1 MKKLKIT
8 EAQARELEK
17 LNSKKL
23 LKITKEQYN
32 TILEYEMKSTQM
44 SETKDLFREFVEEL
58 YSVNESDEPRRYDEL
73 FKVMEVAGLLENNK
87 LKKDKFEGDKNKVK
101 EVITKGLNVMEDCG
115 NAYKA
120 VGAMMEGIGMVNEM
134 HGEDDETFIN
144 KKTTELIKS
153 GKSQEEA
160 ERIAKALN
168 DRRKITGVHSHEFGG
183 SKYKK
188 EITPSE
194 KEVTSNDDKQ
204 LELPFN
210 ESSLYEEVENKGY
223 EGEEILT
230 ILGDMPDTVKDAYQN
245 TIKLNVPSFS
255 MISDTQSL
263 RSKEDVK
270 NYIRIFQTKFGATPI
285 FIDITKRD
293 NIFNAKIK
301 LKDEVKDKGYQGDE
315 KEREELK
322 LRGFGLKETDTINE
336 MDSVSV
342 GNMQYDSPAFPASD
356 FFGNKGKEGKAKVK
370 KTQPSKTYPEAKF
383 VKIKEKCKTFP
394 YCNQGPE
401 AIEIEK

>member
-44 SETKDLFREFVEEL
+44 SETKDLFREFIEEL

-87 LKKDKFEGDKNKVK
+87 LRKDIFEGDKNKVK
-101 EVITKGLNVMEDCG
+101 DVITKGLNVMEECG

-120 VGAMMEGIGMVNEM
+120 VGVMMEGMGMNEM

-194 KEVTSNDDKQ
+194 KEVTSNDNKQ

-285 FIDITKRD
+285 FIDITKTD

-301 LKDEVKDKGYQGDE
+301 LKDEAKDKGYQGDE

>member
-32 TILEYEMKSTQM
+32 TILEYEMKSTKM

-73 FKVMEVAGLLENNK
+73 FKVMEAAGLLENNK
-87 LKKDKFEGDKNKVK
+87 LRKDKFEGDKNKVK
-101 EVITKGLNVMEDCG
+101 DVITKGLNVMEECG

-120 VGAMMEGIGMVNEM
+120 VGVMMEGMGVNEM

-285 FIDITKRD
+285 FIDITKTD

-301 LKDEVKDKGYQGDE
+301 LKDEAKDKGYQGDE

-383 VKIKEKCKTFP
+383 VRIKEKCKKFP
-394 YCNQGPE
+394 YCNQGDSTE
-401 AIEIEK
+401 EYKK

>member
-1 MKKLKIT
+1 MNSENVKKNVSFLKHDV
-8 EAQARELEK
+8 
-17 LNSKKL
+17 
-23 LKITKEQYN
+23 N
-32 TILEYEMKSTQM
+32 THH
-44 SETKDLFREFVEEL
+44 
-58 YSVNESDEPRRYDEL
+58 
-73 FKVMEVAGLLENNK
+73 
-87 LKKDKFEGDKNKVK
+87 
-101 EVITKGLNVMEDCG
+101 
-115 NAYKA
+115 AY
-120 VGAMMEGIGMVNEM
+120 
-134 HGEDDETFIN
+134 
-144 KKTTELIKS
+144 ELIKS

-270 NYIRIFQTKFGATPI
+270 NYIRIFQP
-285 FIDITKRD
+285 
-293 NIFNAKIK
+293 
-301 LKDEVKDKGYQGDE
+301 LKKK
-315 KEREELK
+315 
-322 LRGFGLKETDTINE
+322 
-336 MDSVSV
+336 SH
-342 GNMQYDSPAFPASD
+342 
-356 FFGNKGKEGKAKVK
+356 FFL
-370 KTQPSKTYPEAKF
+370 
-383 VKIKEKCKTFP
+383 
-394 YCNQGPE
+394 
-401 AIEIEK
+401 

>member
-87 LKKDKFEGDKNKVK
+87 LRKDIFEGDKNKVK
-101 EVITKGLNVMEDCG
+101 DVITKGLNVMEECG

-120 VGAMMEGIGMVNEM
+120 VGVMMEGMGMNEM

-285 FIDITKRD
+285 FIDITKTD

-301 LKDEVKDKGYQGDE
+301 LKDEAKDKGYQGDE

-383 VKIKEKCKTFP
+383 VRIKEKCKTFP
-394 YCNQGPE
+394 YCNQGDSTE
-401 AIEIEK
+401 EYKK

>member
-120 VGAMMEGIGMVNEM
+120 VGAMMEGMGMNEM
-134 HGEDDETFIN
+134 YGEDDETFIN

-183 SKYKK
+183 SEYKK
-188 EITPSE
+188 KMIPSE

-285 FIDITKRD
+285 FTDIIKND
-293 NIFNAKIK
+293 IIFNAKIK
-301 LKDEVKDKGYQGDE
+301 LKDEIKDKGYQKD
-315 KEREELK
+315 KEEEESLK
-322 LRGFGLKETDTINE
+322 QSGFGLKETDTINE

-383 VKIKEKCKTFP
+383 VRIKEKCKTFP
-394 YCNQGPE
+394 YCNQGDSTE
-401 AIEIEK
+401 EYKK

>member
-87 LKKDKFEGDKNKVK
+87 LRKDKFEGDKNKVK
-101 EVITKGLNVMEDCG
+101 DVITKGLNVMEECG

-120 VGAMMEGIGMVNEM
+120 VGVMMEGMGMNEM

-194 KEVTSNDDKQ
+194 KEATSNDDKQ

-210 ESSLYEEVENKGY
+210 ESSLYEREHS
-223 EGEEILT
+223 EGKRIVGDEILNIEYLRELPET
-230 ILGDMPDTVKDAYQN
+230 RREMKSFAQRVEYRLPSLSMGDATTTM
-245 TIKLNVPSFS
+245 L
-255 MISDTQSL
+255 
-263 RSKEDVK
+263 SKEDIKQYVMFFK
-270 NYIRIFQTKFGATPI
+270 RKFGSLPI
-285 FIDITKRD
+285 FVNLTERGAEIDLNTSPEFRDFKQGYIKRKKSYLD
-293 NIFNAKIK
+293 LN
-301 LKDEVKDKGYQGDE
+301 
-315 KEREELK
+315 
-322 LRGFGLKETDTINE
+322 ETETINE

>member
-44 SETKDLFREFVEEL
+44 GETKDLFREFVEEL

-73 FKVMEVAGLLENNK
+73 FKVMEAAGLLENNK
-87 LKKDKFEGDKNKVK
+87 LRKDKFEGDKNKVK
-101 EVITKGLNVMEDCG
+101 DVITKGLNVMEECG

-120 VGAMMEGIGMVNEM
+120 VGVMMEGMGMNEM

-223 EGEEILT
+223 EGEEILA

-285 FIDITKRD
+285 FIDITKTD

-322 LRGFGLKETDTINE
+322 LRGFGLKETNTINE

-342 GNMQYDSPAFPASD
+342 GNIQYDSPAFPASD

>member
-120 VGAMMEGIGMVNEM
+120 VGAMMEGMGMNEM
-134 HGEDDETFIN
+134 HGEDDETFID

-183 SKYKK
+183 SEYKK
-188 EITPSE
+188 KMIPSE

-210 ESSLYEEVENKGY
+210 ESSLYEREHS
-223 EGEEILT
+223 EGKRIVGDEILNIEYLRELPET
-230 ILGDMPDTVKDAYQN
+230 RREMKSFAQRVEYRLPSLSMGDATTTM
-245 TIKLNVPSFS
+245 L
-255 MISDTQSL
+255 
-263 RSKEDVK
+263 SKEDIKQYVMF
-270 NYIRIFQTKFGATPI
+270 FQRKFGSLPI
-285 FIDITKRD
+285 FVNLTERGAEIDLNTSPEFRDFKQGYIKRKKSYLD
-293 NIFNAKIK
+293 LN
-301 LKDEVKDKGYQGDE
+301 
-315 KEREELK
+315 
-322 LRGFGLKETDTINE
+322 ETDTINE

-394 YCNQGPE
+394 YCNQGDSTE
-401 AIEIEK
+401 EYKK

>member
-120 VGAMMEGIGMVNEM
+120 VGAMMEGMVNEI
-134 HGEDDETFIN
+134 HGEDDETFID

-183 SKYKK
+183 SEYKK
-188 EITPSE
+188 KMIPSE

-285 FIDITKRD
+285 FTDIIKND
-293 NIFNAKIK
+293 IIFNAKIK
-301 LKDEVKDKGYQGDE
+301 LKDEIKDKGYQKD
-315 KEREELK
+315 KEEEESLK
-322 LRGFGLKETDTINE
+322 QSGFGLKETDTINE
-336 MDSVSV
+336 TDDVSV
-342 GNMQYDSPAFPASD
+342 GNMQYATTFPASD

-383 VKIKEKCKTFP
+383 VRIKEKCKTFP
-394 YCNQGPE
+394 YCNQGDSTE
-401 AIEIEK
+401 EYKK

>member
-44 SETKDLFREFVEEL
+44 GETKDLFREFVEEL
-58 YSVNESDEPRRYDEL
+58 YGVNESDEPRRYDEL

-87 LKKDKFEGDKNKVK
+87 LRKDIFEGDKNKVK
-101 EVITKGLNVMEDCG
+101 DVITKGLNVMEECG

-120 VGAMMEGIGMVNEM
+120 VGVMMEGMGVNEM
-134 HGEDDETFIN
+134 QGEDDETFIN

-194 KEVTSNDDKQ
+194 KETTSNDDKQ

-285 FIDITKRD
+285 FIDITKTD

-301 LKDEVKDKGYQGDE
+301 LKDEAKDKGYQGDE

-336 MDSVSV
+336 MDSMSV
-342 GNMQYDSPAFPASD
+342 GNMQYATTFPASD

-383 VKIKEKCKTFP
+383 VRIKEKCKKFP
-394 YCNQGPE
+394 YCNQGDSTE
-401 AIEIEK
+401 EYKK

>member
-87 LKKDKFEGDKNKVK
+87 LRKDKFEGDKNKVK
-101 EVITKGLNVMEDCG
+101 EVITKGLNVMEECG

-168 DRRKITGVHSHEFGG
+168 DRRKITGAHSHEFGG

-270 NYIRIFQTKFGATPI
+270 NYIRIFQTKFGATPV
-285 FIDITKRD
+285 FIDIVKTD

-301 LKDEVKDKGYQGDE
+301 LKDEVKDKEYQGDE

-322 LRGFGLKETDTINE
+322 KRHFGLNKTETINE
-336 MDSVSV
+336 MDSLSV
-342 GNMQYDSPAFPASD
+342 VNMQYATTFPASD
-356 FFGNKGKEGKAKVK
+356 FFGNKGKEGKVKVK

>member
-87 LKKDKFEGDKNKVK
+87 LRKDIFEGDKNKVK
-101 EVITKGLNVMEDCG
+101 EVITKGLNVMEECG

-120 VGAMMEGIGMVNEM
+120 VGVMMEGMGMNEM

-285 FIDITKRD
+285 FIDITKTD

-301 LKDEVKDKGYQGDE
+301 LKDEAKDKGYQGDE

-383 VKIKEKCKTFP
+383 VRIKEKCKTFP
-394 YCNQGPE
+394 YCNQGDSTE
-401 AIEIEK
+401 EYKK

>member
-32 TILEYEMKSTQM
+32 TILEYEMKSSQM

-58 YSVNESDEPRRYDEL
+58 YSVNESDKPRRYDEL

-87 LKKDKFEGDKNKVK
+87 LRKDKFEGDKNKVK
-101 EVITKGLNVMEDCG
+101 EVITKGLNVMEECG

-120 VGAMMEGIGMVNEM
+120 VGAMMEGMVNEM

-144 KKTTELIKS
+144 KKTAELIKS

-160 ERIAKALN
+160 ERIANTLN
-168 DRRKITGVHSHEFGG
+168 DRRKITGAHSHEFGG
-183 SKYKK
+183 SKVTKGITEPKK
-188 EITPSE
+188 EM
-194 KEVTSNDDKQ
+194 VSNDDKQ

-210 ESSLYEEVENKGY
+210 ESSLYEEVDNKGY
-223 EGEEILT
+223 EGEDILT

-285 FIDITKRD
+285 FIDIAKID

-301 LKDEVKDKGYQGDE
+301 LKDEAKDKGYQTDE

-322 LRGFGLKETDTINE
+322 KRHFGLNETETINE

-394 YCNQGPE
+394 YCNQGDSTE
-401 AIEIEK
+401 EYKIEK

>member
-44 SETKDLFREFVEEL
+44 NETKDLFREFVEEL
-58 YSVNESDEPRRYDEL
+58 YSVNESNEPRRYDEL

-87 LKKDKFEGDKNKVK
+87 LRKDKFEGDKNKVK
-101 EVITKGLNVMEDCG
+101 EVITKGLNVMEECG

-120 VGAMMEGIGMVNEM
+120 VGAMMEGMVNEM
-134 HGEDDETFIN
+134 HGEGDEEFIN
-144 KKTTELIKS
+144 RKTTELIKS
-153 GKSQEEA
+153 GKSQEDA
-160 ERIAKALN
+160 ETIAKALN
-168 DRRKITGVHSHEFGG
+168 DRRKITGAHSHEFGG
-183 SKYKK
+183 SKKEKK
-188 EITPSE
+188 ITPSE

-210 ESSLYEEVENKGY
+210 ESSLYEEVENKEY

-270 NYIRIFQTKFGATPI
+270 NYIRIFQTKFHSTPI

-301 LKDEVKDKGYQGDE
+301 LKDKAKDKEYQTSE

-322 LRGFGLKETDTINE
+322 SNRFGLKETETINE
-336 MDSVSV
+336 MDTVSV
-342 GNMQYDSPAFPASD
+342 GAIQYDSPAFPASD

-401 AIEIEK
+401 AIELKK

>member
-87 LKKDKFEGDKNKVK
+87 LRKDKFEGDKNKVK
-101 EVITKGLNVMEDCG
+101 EVITKGLNVMEECG

-120 VGAMMEGIGMVNEM
+120 VGVMMEGIGVNEM

-230 ILGDMPDTVKDAYQN
+230 ILGDMPDTIKDAYQN

-285 FIDITKRD
+285 FIDITKTD

-301 LKDEVKDKGYQGDE
+301 LKDEAKDKGYQGDE

-383 VKIKEKCKTFP
+383 VRIKEKCKKFP
-394 YCNQGPE
+394 YCNQGDSTE
-401 AIEIEK
+401 EYKK

>member
-120 VGAMMEGIGMVNEM
+120 VGAMMEGMGMNEM

-183 SKYKK
+183 SEYKK
-188 EITPSE
+188 KMIPSE

-285 FIDITKRD
+285 FTDIIKND
-293 NIFNAKIK
+293 IIFNAKIK
-301 LKDEVKDKGYQGDE
+301 LKDEIKDKGYQKD
-315 KEREELK
+315 KEEEESLK
-322 LRGFGLKETDTINE
+322 QSGFGLKETDTINE

-383 VKIKEKCKTFP
+383 VRIKEKCKTFP
-394 YCNQGPE
+394 YCNQGDSTE
-401 AIEIEK
+401 EYKK

>member
-32 TILEYEMKSTQM
+32 TILEYEMKSSQM

-87 LKKDKFEGDKNKVK
+87 LRKDKFEGDKNKVK
-101 EVITKGLNVMEDCG
+101 EVITKGLNVMEECG

-144 KKTTELIKS
+144 KKTAELIKS

-183 SKYKK
+183 SKVTKGITEPKK
-188 EITPSE
+188 EM
-194 KEVTSNDDKQ
+194 VSNDDKQ

-285 FIDITKRD
+285 FIDIAKID

-301 LKDEVKDKGYQGDE
+301 LKDEAKDKEYQGDE

-322 LRGFGLKETDTINE
+322 KRHFGLNESETINE

-342 GNMQYDSPAFPASD
+342 GNMQYDSPAFPSSD
-356 FFGNKGKEGKAKVK
+356 FFGNKGKKGKAKVK
-370 KTQPSKTYPEAKF
+370 KTQPSKTYPEA
-383 VKIKEKCKTFP
+383 
-394 YCNQGPE
+394 
-401 AIEIEK
+401 IEIEK

>member
-87 LKKDKFEGDKNKVK
+87 LRKDKFEGDKNKVK
-101 EVITKGLNVMEDCG
+101 EVITKGLNVMEECG

-120 VGAMMEGIGMVNEM
+120 VGVMMEGMGMNEM

-194 KEVTSNDDKQ
+194 KEATSNDDKQ

-210 ESSLYEEVENKGY
+210 ESSLYEEVENKRY
-223 EGEEILT
+223 EGEEILA

-285 FIDITKRD
+285 FIDITKTD

-301 LKDEVKDKGYQGDE
+301 LKDEAKDKGYQGDE

>member
-1 MKKLKIT
+1 
-8 EAQARELEK
+8 
-17 LNSKKL
+17 
-23 LKITKEQYN
+23 
-32 TILEYEMKSTQM
+32 
-44 SETKDLFREFVEEL
+44 
-58 YSVNESDEPRRYDEL
+58 
-73 FKVMEVAGLLENNK
+73 
-87 LKKDKFEGDKNKVK
+87 
-101 EVITKGLNVMEDCG
+101 
-115 NAYKA
+115 
-120 VGAMMEGIGMVNEM
+120 MEGMGVNEM
-134 HGEDDETFIN
+134 QGEDDETFIN

-285 FIDITKRD
+285 FIDITKTD

-301 LKDEVKDKGYQGDE
+301 LKDEAKDKGYQGDE

-336 MDSVSV
+336 MDSMSV
-342 GNMQYDSPAFPASD
+342 DNMQYATTFPASD

-383 VKIKEKCKTFP
+383 VRIKEKCKTFP
-394 YCNQGPE
+394 YCNQGDSTE
-401 AIEIEK
+401 EYKK